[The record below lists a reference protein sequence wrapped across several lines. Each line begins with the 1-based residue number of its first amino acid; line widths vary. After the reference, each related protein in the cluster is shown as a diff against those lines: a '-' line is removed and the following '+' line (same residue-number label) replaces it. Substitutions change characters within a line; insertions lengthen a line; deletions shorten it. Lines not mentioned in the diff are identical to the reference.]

1 MRTLFVSILSLGA
14 LTSVALA
21 EESVVLTEAQMDT
34 VTASGTVVR
43 AGRGGD
49 AVAISAAAIIVGGEV
64 DASTLTATSDVATAT
79 GGAGGAASFTPAP

>member
-1 MRTLFVSILSLGA
+1 MRTLFVSILSLSA

-43 AGRGGD
+43 GGRGGD
-49 AVAISAAAIIVGGEV
+49 AVAVSAAVIFVRGNV
-64 DASTLTATSDVATAT
+64 DDSTLTATSDVATAT
-79 GGAGGAASFTPAP
+79 GGAGGAATFTPAP